1 MTICPA
7 CVQAA
12 PSGYVLIDGD
22 FVANHLTEIENLL
35 RNEAAR
41 AAEDNPL
48 ARIASWQVKS
58 PQGLLLTTTTEHL
71 AQRLGH
77 ALSKAYHGKVDYD
90 FSHENK
96 LARVTW
102 RRD

>member
-1 MTICPA
+1 VQSQQGAPA
-7 CVQAA
+7 
-12 PSGYVLIDGD
+12 GYVFITGE
-22 FVANHLTEIENLL
+22 FATVHLLEIERLL

-48 ARIASWQVKS
+48 ARIMGWQMRS
-58 PQGLLLTTTTEHL
+58 PHGLLLTTTTEHL

-77 ALSKAYHGKVDYD
+77 ALSKAYHGTVAYD

-102 RRD
+102 NRD